1 MDAAND
7 TGRESHD
14 VPVLIAGGGPVGLL
28 LALELNY
35 RGIEAM
41 LVERNPAT
49 TRHPKMDI
57 TNGRSMEHFRRLG
70 IADELRDAAVPVDH
84 PMRVIWC
91 TRPNGFELARFE
103 YPSVRRTRELIRR
116 TNDGS
121 LPLEPGMRISQ
132 ILIEPL
138 LKRRLEEE
146 CPGID
151 VRYGVAL
158 ESFEQDA
165 DGVTATLR
173 ETASGREQSVRA
185 QYLAGCDGAGSRTR
199 QTLGVELEH
208 FRISEEVPRWA
219 PRRRLMLGALRDL
232 LHGVK
237 PPSGQLYLVHF
248 ESSDREFFE
257 RFGAAWHI
265 QVPGGATI
273 ISQNDRDTWTLHAP
287 VRAGEDPDRTDPK
300 EFLFEQLGRSID
312 CRVLVANAWSPRLAA
327 APSYGHGRV
336 WLAGDSAHQVIP
348 SGGYGMN
355 TGVCDA
361 AALGWAL
368 AARIHGWGGEGL
380 LKAYDAERRPVGYRN
395 MFASA
400 RHVAIRVDIGASMSR
415 RVHRTGSSGRKA
427 RSRLGDHILE
437 LGNLEN
443 EALGL
448 ELGYRYDDSPVVCH
462 EPGARA
468 PSDDWATYTPCTWP
482 GQRIPSVFLED
493 GTPLFD
499 LLGPWFTLLRF
510 DDVDAAPMVEA
521 ATNAGMPME
530 VLDIRNEAIAS
541 IYERKL
547 VLVRPD
553 QHVAWRGDTPPADA
567 RRIIDRVRGAAA

>member
-1 MDAAND
+1 MDPASGP
-7 TGRESHD
+7 GRQSYD

-28 LALELNY
+28 LALELEY
-35 RGIEAM
+35 RGIEAL
-41 LVERNPAT
+41 LVERNLTT

-70 IADELRDAAVPVDH
+70 IADELRDVAVPVGH

-91 TRPNGFELARFE
+91 TQPNGFELARFE
-103 YPSVRRTRELIRR
+103 YPSVQRMRELIRS
-116 TNDGS
+116 TSDGS

-138 LKRRLEEE
+138 LKRRLEEG
-146 CPGID
+146 CPRID
-151 VRYGVAL
+151 VRYGVTL

-185 QYLAGCDGAGSRTR
+185 QYLAGCDGAASRTR
-199 QTLGVELEH
+199 DGLGVGLEH
-208 FRISEEVPRWA
+208 FRISEEVPKWV
-219 PRRRLMLGALRDL
+219 PRHRLLRGALRDL

-237 PPSGQLYLVHF
+237 PPTGQLYLVHF
-248 ESSDREFFE
+248 ESSDRGFFE
-257 RFGAAWHI
+257 RFGTAWHI

-287 VRAGEDPDRTDPK
+287 VRAGQDPDRTDPK
-300 EFLFEQLGRSID
+300 EFLFEHLGRSID
-312 CRVLVANAWSPRLAA
+312 CRVLVANAWRPRLAA

-368 AARIHGWGGEGL
+368 AARIRGWGGEGL
-380 LKAYDAERRPVGYRN
+380 LTAYDAERRPVGYRN
-395 MFASA
+395 MLASA

-415 RVHRTGSSGRKA
+415 RVHRQGSSGHKA

-448 ELGYRYDDSPVVCH
+448 ELGYRYDDSPIVCH
-462 EPGARA
+462 EPGAPA
-468 PSDDWATYTPCTWP
+468 PTEDWATYMPCTWP
-482 GQRIPSVFLED
+482 GLRIPSVFLED
-493 GTPLFD
+493 GTALFD

-510 DDVDAAPMVEA
+510 ADVDATPVVEA
-521 ATNAGMPME
+521 ANNVGMPLE
-530 VLDIRNEAIAS
+530 VLDIRDEAIAR

-553 QHVAWRGDTPPADA
+553 QHVAWRGDSAPVDA
-567 RRIIDRVRGAAA
+567 PRIIDRVRGAAA